1 MNKIFKD
8 HLLTKHVFVATADRD
23 VTFVEI
29 FNTLVALGRLFG
41 IKIDKGAELASK
53 ELIKDAESFLKIRVP
68 KPFYKGFP
76 DSVRQLTQDELLFDQ
91 LLSYTVTY
99 GFGHFDEARHS
110 VFEKSFER
118 IAFSETYEPK
128 VFSIVTEE
136 EAMEMIKESVEALL
150 ASTRPLSSENVVLI
164 KAFRKDHGQI
174 NECRNKDLAIQ
185 MVYDEKDLYF
195 LKFLRLPDVYNLV
208 DYINFTFYGN
218 RKTNKLNLK
227 NQDRK
232 LISQVI
238 DRFTEPEVASVRDV
252 EECFEKRK
260 FWVGLLHHLHYKPK
274 TAFGEKFVND
284 IRSALVANCSV
295 YSYTEYCIERG
306 MAFTAAK
313 TLAENKGSGA
323 LLRNL
328 NYYLSRA
335 DETERLA
342 ILNLIE
348 AKNPVVLLQLLYSYQ
363 YQSSG
368 LRSFVFTKHGM
379 TNVHYETEE
388 EGAKRKSVLDEE
400 TLTVVREYLVSK
412 LREAYAGLIKGSV
425 YVDLEFGR
433 IAVPINESASN
444 GGYGTLPK
452 GSWLPLP
459 KGKIIRAFT
468 YWEKVNDID
477 LSVQGLME
485 DGRFMEYSWRT
496 MWHNQSEEICYS
508 GDETSGYKGG
518 SEYFDVDVELFKRN
532 HPKVEYLIFCN
543 NVYSNKNFNECVCR
557 AGYMAR
563 ERLSSGEIYEPKTVG
578 TSFTIDAPST
588 YAYLFAIDLRKNRLI
603 WLNTNRAGSCHV
615 AGESGSDFLRRYF
628 DMTSVFNVASL
639 AFAAAENIAL
649 SSKDA
654 DVIFSDR
661 FEDDDKVV
669 IHSYDVEKLMALANG
684 KEVTA

>member
-8 HLLTKHVFVATADRD
+8 HLLAKHVFVATADRD
-23 VTFVEI
+23 ATFVES

-53 ELIKDAESFLKIRVP
+53 EMIKDAESFLKIRVP
-68 KPFYKGFP
+68 KPFYQGFP
-76 DSVRQLTQDELLFDQ
+76 DSVKQLTPDELLVDQ
-91 LLSYTVTY
+91 LLHYAITY
-99 GFGHFDEARHS
+99 GLNHFGEPGHS
-110 VFEKSFER
+110 VFERNFER
-118 IAFSETYEPK
+118 VAFSETCEPK
-128 VFSIVTEE
+128 VFSIVTVE
-136 EAMEMIKESVEALL
+136 EARAMIKESVEALL
-150 ASTRPLSSENVVLI
+150 ASTRPISFDNMQLI
-164 KAFRKDHGQI
+164 KAFRTAGGEI
-174 NECRNKDLAIQ
+174 SECRNKDLAIQ
-185 MVYDEKDLYF
+185 MIYDERDLYF

-208 DYINFTFYGN
+208 DYINFSVYCN

-227 NQDRK
+227 NRDRK
-232 LISQVI
+232 FISNAIDYLIERSGVQ
-238 DRFTEPEVASVRDV
+238 EV
-252 EECFEKRK
+252 ECCFEKRK

-274 TAFGEKFVND
+274 SNFGRGFVES
-284 IRSALVANCSV
+284 IRSASVGNMSV
-295 YSYTEYCIERG
+295 YSSTERCIERG
-306 MAFTAAK
+306 MVFAAAK
-313 TLAENKGSGA
+313 LLVEKKGNGA

-335 DETERLA
+335 DEGQCVA

-348 AKNPVVLLQLLYSYQ
+348 AKNPLVLLQLLYSYQ
-363 YQSSG
+363 YQSDG

-379 TNVHYETEE
+379 TTVHNETEE
-388 EGAKRKSVLDEE
+388 EGAKRLSVLDED
-400 TLTVVREYLVSK
+400 TLRYVRKCLTTK
-412 LREAYAGLIKGSV
+412 LNDAYAGLIKGSV
-425 YVDLEFGR
+425 YVDPEFKR

-459 KGKIIRAFT
+459 KSKVIRAFT

-485 DGRFMEYSWRT
+485 DGRLMEYSWRT
-496 MWHNQSEEICYS
+496 MWHNQSDDICYS

-543 NVYSNKNFNECVCR
+543 NVYSSKNFNECVCR
-557 AGYMAR
+557 AGYMTR

-578 TSFTIDAPST
+578 TSFTINAPST
-588 YAYLFAIDLRKNRLI
+588 YAYLFAIDLRKDRLI

-628 DMTSVFNVASL
+628 GMTDVFNAASL
-639 AFAAAENIAL
+639 AFAAAEHITETPE
-649 SSKDA
+649 DA

-661 FEDDDKVV
+661 FEGDDKVV

-684 KEVTA
+684 KELTP

>member
-8 HLLTKHVFVATADRD
+8 HLLTKHVFVATTDRD
-23 VTFVEI
+23 VTFVES

-53 ELIKDAESFLKIRVP
+53 EMIKDAESFLKIRVP
-68 KPFYKGFP
+68 KPFYRGFP
-76 DSVRQLTQDELLFDQ
+76 DSVKQLTPDELLVDQ
-91 LLSYTVTY
+91 LLHYAITY
-99 GFGHFDEARHS
+99 GLNRFDESGHS
-110 VFEKSFER
+110 VFERNFKR
-118 IAFSETYEPK
+118 VAFSESCEPK

-136 EAMEMIKESVEALL
+136 EAMGMIKESIEALL
-150 ASTRPLSSENVVLI
+150 ASTRPISFDNIQLI
-164 KAFRKDHGQI
+164 KAFRTEGGEIGRCQ
-174 NECRNKDLAIQ
+174 NKDLAIQ
-185 MVYDEKDLYF
+185 MLYDEKDLYF

-208 DYINFTFYGN
+208 DYINVKVYYN
-218 RKTNKLNLK
+218 WKTNKLNLK

-232 LISQVI
+232 FISQVI
-238 DRFTEPEVASVRDV
+238 DRLTECENTRML

-274 TAFGEKFVND
+274 TDFGKKFVNN
-284 IRSALVANCSV
+284 IRSAAVGNMSV
-295 YSYTEYCIERG
+295 YSYTERHIDRG
-306 MAFTAAK
+306 MVFAAAK
-313 TLAENKGSGA
+313 LLVEKKGNGA

-335 DETERLA
+335 DEGECLA
-342 ILNLIE
+342 ILNLVE
-348 AKNPVVLLQLLYSYQ
+348 AKNPLVLLQLLYSYQ
-363 YQSSG
+363 NPASG

-400 TLTVVREYLVSK
+400 TLRIVREYLVSK
-412 LREAYAGLIKGSV
+412 LREVYAGLIKGSV
-425 YVDLEFGR
+425 YVDPEFRR

-459 KGKIIRAFT
+459 RSRVIRAFT

-496 MWHNQSEEICYS
+496 MWHNQAEDICYS
-508 GDETSGYKGG
+508 GDETSGYYGG

-532 HPKVEYLIFCN
+532 HPRVEYLIFCN
-543 NVYSNKNFNECVCR
+543 NVYSSKNFNECVCR
-557 AGYMAR
+557 AGYMTR
-563 ERLSSGEIYEPKTVG
+563 ERLSSGEIYEPKTVE

-615 AGESGSDFLRRYF
+615 AGESGSGFLRRYF
-628 DMTSVFNVASL
+628 DMTDVFNAASL
-639 AFAAAENIAL
+639 AFAAAENIVP
-649 SSKDA
+649 SPEDA

-661 FEDDDKVV
+661 FESDDKVV
-669 IHSYDVEKLMALANG
+669 IRSYDVEKLMALANG
-684 KEVTA
+684 KEMTA